1 MNFSDDCPDDG
12 AALSNAKPLR
22 AALLWHRSRWLN
34 LIPCNTLWC
43 QGSLGVFAII
53 WIYSLICHLSWDFS
67 LSSYIYH
74 CILQFSNQSFLEI
87 VCNHH
92 LELKTLQLFLFFYR
106 HGICFVQRDAL
117 RACSAGSFGGDGGVW
132 ANITQR
138 QDSCAQKIWR
148 GAKKNNEAGFE
159 NFESHPSNQ
168 SLCLQTMCEK
178 LEKEVDS
185 RLTIRAERLWS
196 FRFCDSVSRQ
206 YLNFNHE
213 SWFGFILS
221 PIGVA
226 AFTEERRVPQQHW
239 PHCCSCTRKGT
250 NQQY

>member
-12 AALSNAKPLR
+12 APLGNAKPLR

-106 HGICFVQRDAL
+106 HGICSVQRDAL

-148 GAKKNNEAGFE
+148 GAKKTTKLDLKTSKVTLPTKVFACRQCAKSLRRRWTAG
-159 NFESHPSNQ
+159 
-168 SLCLQTMCEK
+168 
-178 LEKEVDS
+178 
-185 RLTIRAERLWS
+185 W
-196 FRFCDSVSRQ
+196 
-206 YLNFNHE
+206 
-213 SWFGFILS
+213 LS
-221 PIGVA
+221 ELSASGLSDFVIQWV
-226 AFTEERRVPQQHW
+226 VII
-239 PHCCSCTRKGT
+239 
-250 NQQY
+250 